1 MRYVRID
8 RVSPGD
14 VLAKDIIDSRG
25 IVLLRAS
32 SDMVLKENILNRL
45 KEKGVKGVYITDEIS
60 KDVVIEDTIPLS
72 VRNLTTQALEKKNVQ
87 ETQLLA
93 NEIVNTFK
101 YDAEIDL
108 NRMMGEVTYY
118 ERALN
123 ICELCLSLG
132 KHLNMSNDSL
142 NKLVTSALLSDIAL
156 IMSEDEKNKL
166 LNTEI
171 ERLKNLL
178 LSLPISETYP
188 ILGRYLVSQGHADP
202 MVIHAVYFHKENEDG
217 TGIVQ
222 DLFKKMGINRNYDIR
237 DTAKIIHI
245 CSDYIDSLIKENDF
259 SKARNTIEQGVI
271 DKKYN
276 YELAFTF
283 LRFIPIY
290 PIGTI
295 VNLSNGERAIVVKNN
310 EGSPLSPVV
319 HLETGEE
326 IDLTKV
332 LNVVINGIEDLQ
344 KGAIQK

>member
-25 IVLLRAS
+25 QVLLRAS
-32 SDMVLKENILNRL
+32 SDMVLKEHILNRL

-326 IDLTKV
+326 IDLTKT

>member
-25 IVLLRAS
+25 QVLLRAS
-32 SDMVLKENILNRL
+32 SDMVLKEHILNRL

>member
-344 KGAIQK
+344 KGAI

>member
-25 IVLLRAS
+25 QVLLRAS

>member
-25 IVLLRAS
+25 QVLLRAS

-326 IDLTKV
+326 IDLTKT